1 MNELRVSDHALERFK
16 AETRDPEHAGQ
27 SDAQIIARLLAWWGI
42 GQVQTESQY
51 GWAHKFAKYGL
62 EDAEHRRTAD
72 WILTRVE
79 DTIVTVHFK
88 TSQERR
94 RDKRRRQAANRRRR
108 PR

>member
-1 MNELRVSDHALERFK
+1 MSELRVSDHALERFK
-16 AETRDPEHAGQ
+16 AETRNPAHAGQ

-42 GQVQTESQY
+42 GQIQTESQY
-51 GWAHKFAKYGL
+51 DWAYKFAKYGL